1 MLLHPSFPPFNLPP
15 LPVNKE
21 QNLAIIHQDE
31 PYTFSGEE
39 QRLREVGSKAPESLE
54 LLLCAMKLVVPYVFF
69 ICKKQVLSL
78 CLALHREG
86 LCREECSYRST
97 SRSATQKEA
106 PLK

>member
-39 QRLREVGSKAPESLE
+39 QRLREVGSERLQKAKNY
-54 LLLCAMKLVVPYVFF
+54 CCVP
-69 ICKKQVLSL
+69 
-78 CLALHREG
+78 
-86 LCREECSYRST
+86 
-97 SRSATQKEA
+97 
-106 PLK
+106 